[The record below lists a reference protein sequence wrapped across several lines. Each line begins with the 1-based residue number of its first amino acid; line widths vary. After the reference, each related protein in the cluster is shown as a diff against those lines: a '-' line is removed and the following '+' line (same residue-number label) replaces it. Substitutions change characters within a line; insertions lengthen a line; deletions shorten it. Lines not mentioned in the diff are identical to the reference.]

1 MNAYYYADIILKRSI
16 NKLFTNII
24 IDKKQVNITVV
35 SVILA
40 YFCLKTIK

>member
-24 IDKKQVNITVV
+24 IDKNK
-35 SVILA
+35 SILLL
-40 YFCLKTIK
+40 YQ

>member
-24 IDKKQVNITVV
+24 IDKKHKI
-35 SVILA
+35 VICETDRKIILENS
-40 YFCLKTIK
+40 KQS